1 MVRVFFWS
9 IRGFWGWFK
18 VILRLVKV
26 ILGSIRCFWV
36 DKVLLGLFKELL
48 GRKGPFGVSQD
59 TLWHQDLFWDC
70 VWCSLVLTKTI
81 WG

>member
-1 MVRVFFWS
+1 MFFRS

-26 ILGSIRCFWV
+26 ILESIRCFWV

-48 GRKGPFGVSQD
+48 G
-59 TLWHQDLFWDC
+59 H
-70 VWCSLVLTKTI
+70 
-81 WG
+81 